1 MPEPV
6 PGPTRSRT
14 RLVLVAWLCG
24 LSAVLYLDRICMSQA
39 VVPIQAEL
47 GLSNTEIGYV
57 MMAFTLAYGL
67 FEVPAGRLGDRL
79 GSRWVLTRIV
89 VWWSVFTA
97 LTGAAGGFL
106 SLLVVRFLFGAG
118 EAGAFPNVAR
128 VLARWFPS
136 GERGRAQGL
145 ILAAAQFG
153 AVVAPVG
160 AAVLIESVGW
170 RWAFVVFG
178 AVGVVWAV
186 GFGLWFRDDPAD
198 HPRVNEAELA
208 HIRAGSPP
216 PTADPGPVPWRAVLA
231 NRGVLVLSG
240 IMVFGA
246 FYTYFFYSWFPK
258 YLNAARGVEN
268 VTAGQLASLV
278 MAGSAVGILLG
289 GWLADR
295 IPAWS
300 DEPVRAR
307 RYLGVTCYAVAAVG
321 LFCGIGADDSRLL
334 AVLWGASFCAMH
346 VTLPNWWMLAI
357 PQAGRHTG
365 TLCGLMNG
373 CGVLGAMASQWF
385 VGWYSDRRAEQGH
398 TGRDAWDPLL
408 DVYVGVLLL
417 NAVLWW
423 AYRPAPL
430 REVHPS
436 VHPSEAGRSPPGRC

>member
-1 MPEPV
+1 MARPV
-6 PGPTRSRT
+6 PGPARSHA

-67 FEVPAGRLGDRL
+67 FEVPAGRLGDRF

-106 SLLVVRFLFGAG
+106 SLVVVRFLFGAG

-128 VLARWFPS
+128 VLARWFPP
-136 GERGRAQGL
+136 GERGRVQGL
-145 ILAAAQFG
+145 VLAAAQFG
-153 AVVAPVG
+153 AVLAPVG

-170 RWAFVVFG
+170 RWAFVAFG

-186 GFGLWFRDDPAD
+186 GFGLWFRDDPAR
-198 HPRVNEAELA
+198 HPGVNAAELS
-208 HIRAGSPP
+208 HIRGPSPP
-216 PTADPGPVPWRAVLA
+216 APTDPGPVPWRAVLS

-258 YLNAARGVEN
+258 YLSAARGVDN
-268 VTAGQLASLV
+268 VTAGTLASLV
-278 MAGSAVGILLG
+278 MAGSAVGMLLG

-295 IPAWS
+295 IPVWS
-300 DEPVRAR
+300 GDPVRAR
-307 RYLGVTCYAVAAVG
+307 RYLGTACYALAAVG
-321 LFCGIGADDSRLL
+321 LFGGIGADDPRLL
-334 AVLWGASFCAMH
+334 AVLWGSSFCTMH
-346 VTLPNWWMLAI
+346 ITLPNWWMLAI
-357 PQAGRHTG
+357 PQAGRHVG
-365 TLCGLMNG
+365 ALCGLMNG
-373 CGVLGAMASQWF
+373 CGVLGALASQWF
-385 VGWYSDRRAEQGH
+385 VGWYSDHRADRGF

-423 AYRPAPL
+423 AYRPVPL
-430 REVHPS
+430 GQVR
-436 VHPSEAGRSPPGRC
+436 PSEACPSPSSAGWPR